1 MELKSKLHRD
11 ELLVS
16 EMSGMTRILWTRTDA
31 MRGSA
36 GWTVFFESRL
46 PPRVEMSSADFQQ
59 VRNGSD
65 FRALHNR
72 PRLGRVWERGEPAG
86 GGMCPLLQTRLAQ
99 LQELRS
105 FFIRILW
112 DGLVSAI

>member
-36 GWTVFFESRL
+36 GWTVFFENRL

-65 FRALHNR
+65 FRALRNR

-86 GGMCPLLQTRLAQ
+86 GGMCPLLQSRLAQ
-99 LQELRS
+99 LQ
-105 FFIRILW
+105 
-112 DGLVSAI
+112 